1 MRNIGRN
8 TEHASTA
15 SRRDAILVK
24 KNYTL
29 YRETE
34 IISDNTKTGPNGED
48 AGEMVINVG
57 PQHPATHG
65 VLHLVITLQG
75 ETIKK
80 MEPHLGYIHRSI
92 EKMCESLSYRQ
103 FIYVTSRMDYL
114 SAHIN
119 NHACAMCVEKGLQI
133 EIPPRAQV
141 IRVLMGEL
149 TRVASHELWWGA
161 LAMDV
166 GAFTPFF
173 YAFRERETIND
184 IMEETCGAR
193 LTMNY
198 MVPGG
203 VMYDLHPNFQQRV
216 KDFIKL
222 FKSKIDE
229 YDDLV
234 TGNIIFQ
241 NRTKGIGVISKEDAI
256 SFGCTGPVGRGSGVH
271 CDIRKLYPYEVYD
284 KVQFEE
290 IIETAGDSFARYLVR
305 IKEMRQSIHIIE
317 QLIDN
322 IPEGDFQAKTK
333 AVLKLPKG
341 EFYSR
346 VETARGELGVY
357 IVSEGGTTPY
367 RIKFRSPGFS
377 NLSAL
382 EHMVRGSKI
391 GDLMATMGTL
401 DLVIPDIDR

>member
-1 MRNIGRN
+1 M
-8 TEHASTA
+8 
-15 SRRDAILVK
+15 
-24 KNYTL
+24 YQ
-29 YRETE
+29 ETE
-34 IISDNTKTGPNGED
+34 IISGKPSGIVGGNGQLKADQVVAVE
-48 AGEMVINVG
+48 GEPLVINVG

-65 VLHLVITLQG
+65 VLHLVITLNG
-75 ETIKK
+75 ETIQKI
-80 MEPHLGYIHRSI
+80 EPHLGYIHRSI
-92 EKMCESLSYRQ
+92 EKMCESLTYRQ

-119 NHACAMCVEKGLQI
+119 NHACAMTVEKAMQI
-133 EIPPRAQV
+133 EVPERAKY
-141 IRVLMGEL
+141 IRVIMDEL
-149 TRVASHELWWGA
+149 TRIASHELWWGA

-173 YAFRERETIND
+173 YAFRERENITD

-198 MVPGG
+198 NVPGG
-203 VMYDLHPNFQQRV
+203 VMADIHPNFQGRV
-216 KDFIKL
+216 KAFIKL
-222 FKSKIDE
+222 FNSKIDE
-229 YDDLV
+229 YDELV
-234 TGNIIFQ
+234 TGNVIFQ
-241 NRTKGIGVISKEDAI
+241 NRMKGVGVISKEDAI
-256 SFGCTGPVGRGSGVH
+256 SYGCTGPVARGSGVS
-271 CDIRKLYPYEVYD
+271 CDIRKIYPYEIYD
-284 KVQFEE
+284 KIEFNE
-290 IIETAGDSFARYLVR
+290 ILETAGDSYARYMVR
-305 IKEMRQSIHIIE
+305 MRELRESVKIVE

-333 AVLKLPKG
+333 AVLKPPKG
-341 EFYSR
+341 EFYTR
-346 VETARGELGVY
+346 VETARGELGLY

-382 EHMVRGSKI
+382 EHMAKGSKI

>member
-1 MRNIGRN
+1 
-8 TEHASTA
+8 
-15 SRRDAILVK
+15 
-24 KNYTL
+24 
-29 YRETE
+29 
-34 IISDNTKTGPNGED
+34 
-48 AGEMVINVG
+48 VG

-65 VLHLVITLQG
+65 VLHLVITLNG

-80 MEPHLGYIHRSI
+80 IEPHLGYIHRSI

-119 NHACAMCVEKGLQI
+119 NHACALCVEKGMQI
-133 EIPPRAQV
+133 EVPPRAQV
-141 IRVLMGEL
+141 IRVLMDEL
-149 TRVASHELWWGA
+149 TRIASHELWWGA
-161 LAMDV
+161 MAMDL

-203 VMYDLHPNFQQRV
+203 VMFDLHPNFQKRV
-216 KDFIKL
+216 KDFIQL
-222 FKSKIDE
+222 FKNKIDE

-241 NRTKGIGVISKEDAI
+241 NRMKGVGKLSKEDAI
-256 SFGCTGPVGRGSGVH
+256 SYGCTGPVARGSGVR
-271 CDIRKLYPYEVYD
+271 CDIRKIYPYEVYN
-284 KVQFEE
+284 KVAFDE
-290 IIETAGDSFARYLVR
+290 ILETEGDSFARYMVR
-305 IKEMRQSIHIIE
+305 IREMHQSIRIIE

-382 EHMVRGSKI
+382 DHMVRGSKI

>member
-1 MRNIGRN
+1 M
-8 TEHASTA
+8 
-15 SRRDAILVK
+15 
-24 KNYTL
+24 
-29 YRETE
+29 YRETD
-34 IISDNTKTGPNGED
+34 IIQTADQSPEGD
-48 AGEMVINVG
+48 MIINVG

-65 VLHLVITLQG
+65 VLHLVITLNG

-80 MEPHLGYIHRSI
+80 VEPHLGYIHRSI

-119 NHACAMCVEKGLQI
+119 NHACALCVEKGLQV
-133 EIPPRAQV
+133 EIPERAKV
-141 IRVLMGEL
+141 IRVLMDEL
-149 TRVASHELWWGA
+149 TRIASHELWWGA
-161 LAMDV
+161 MAMDL

-173 YAFRERETIND
+173 HAFRERETIND

-203 VMYDLHPNFQQRV
+203 VMHDIHPNFQRRV
-216 KDFIKL
+216 KEFLQLYKR
-222 FKSKIDE
+222 KIHE
-229 YDDLV
+229 YDELV

-241 NRTKGIGVISKEDAI
+241 NRMKGVGILSAEDAI
-256 SFGCTGPVGRGSGVH
+256 SYGCTGPVARGSGVSS
-271 CDIRKLYPYEVYD
+271 DIRKVQPYEIYD
-284 KVQFEE
+284 KLQFDEVL
-290 IIETAGDSFARYLVR
+290 ETGCDSFARYLIR
-305 IKEMRQSIHIIE
+305 IREMNESIKIVE

-341 EFYSR
+341 EFYTR

-377 NLSAL
+377 NLSVLDKIA
-382 EHMVRGSKI
+382 RGGKI
-391 GDLMATMGTL
+391 GDLIAMMGTL

>member
-1 MRNIGRN
+1 MVEEIGK
-8 TEHASTA
+8 TA
-15 SRRDAILVK
+15 EGDLI
-24 KNYTL
+24 
-29 YRETE
+29 
-34 IISDNTKTGPNGED
+34 
-48 AGEMVINVG
+48 INVG

-65 VLHLVITLQG
+65 VLHLVITLNG

-80 MEPHLGYIHRSI
+80 VEPHLGYIHRSI
-92 EKMCESLSYRQ
+92 EKMCESLNYRQ
-103 FIYVTSRMDYL
+103 FIYTTSRMDYL

-119 NHACAMCVEKGLQI
+119 NHACALTVEKGLGI
-133 EIPPRAQV
+133 EVPARAQV
-141 IRVLMGEL
+141 IRVLMDEL
-149 TRVASHELWWGA
+149 TRIASHELWWGA
-161 LAMDV
+161 MAMDL

-173 YAFRERETIND
+173 HAFRERESINE

-203 VMYDLHPNFQQRV
+203 VMMDLHPDFQHRV
-216 KDFIKL
+216 KTFLTLYK
-222 FKSKIDE
+222 KKIHE
-229 YDDLV
+229 YDELV

-241 NRTKGIGVISKEDAI
+241 NRMKGVGILSKEAAI
-256 SFGCTGPVGRGSGVH
+256 SYGVTGPAARGSGVS
-271 CDIRKLYPYEVYD
+271 CDIRKLYPYEIYQQLDFDEVL
-284 KVQFEE
+284 
-290 IIETAGDSFARYLVR
+290 ETAGDSFARYLVR
-305 IKEMRQSIHIIE
+305 LKEMNQSIKIIE

-341 EFYSR
+341 EFYQR

-377 NLSAL
+377 NLSCLDHIA
-382 EHMVRGSKI
+382 RGGKI
-391 GDLMATMGTL
+391 GDLIASMGTL

>member
-1 MRNIGRN
+1 MPGLFI
-8 TEHASTA
+8 E
-15 SRRDAILVK
+15 VK
-24 KNYTL
+24 MTMYT
-29 YRETE
+29 ETE
-34 IISDNTKTGPNGED
+34 ILKDNIKTSASGDIQE
-48 AGEMVINVG
+48 AGDLVINVG

-65 VLHLVITLQG
+65 VLHLIITLDG

-80 MEPHLGYIHRSI
+80 IDPHLGYIHRSI
-92 EKMCESLSYRQ
+92 EKMCESLTYRQ

-114 SAHIN
+114 SSHIN
-119 NHACAMCVEKGLQI
+119 NHACAMCVEKGMQI
-133 EIPPRAQV
+133 EVPRRAKV
-141 IRVLMGEL
+141 IRVLMDEL
-149 TRVASHELWWGA
+149 TRIASHELWWGA
-161 LAMDV
+161 MAMDL

-173 YAFRERETIND
+173 HAFRERETITD

-203 VMYDLHPNFQQRV
+203 VMQDLHPTFQQKV
-216 KDFIKL
+216 KDFITL
-222 FKSKIDE
+222 FKSKVDE
-229 YDDLV
+229 YDELV

-241 NRTKGIGVISKEDAI
+241 NRMKDVGTISKEDAI
-256 SFGCTGPVGRGSGVH
+256 SYGCSGPVARGSGVH
-271 CDIRKLYPYEVYD
+271 CDIRKLYPYEVYNEVHFD
-284 KVQFEE
+284 E
-290 IIETAGDSFARYLVR
+290 IIENEGDSFARYKVR
-305 IKEMRQSIHIIE
+305 LRELRESVKIIE

-341 EFYSR
+341 EFYTR

-382 EHMVRGSKI
+382 GHMAKGGKI

>member
-1 MRNIGRN
+1 LY
-8 TEHASTA
+8 TETQ
-15 SRRDAILVK
+15 
-24 KNYTL
+24 
-29 YRETE
+29 
-34 IISDNTKTGPNGED
+34 IIKDTTQIAEGSE
-48 AGEMVINVG
+48 AELVINIG

-65 VLHLVITLQG
+65 VLHLVITLNG
-75 ETIKK
+75 ETITKL
-80 MEPHLGYIHRSI
+80 EPHLGYIHRSI

-114 SAHIN
+114 SAHMN
-119 NHACAMCVEKGLQI
+119 NLACAMTVEKGLQI
-133 EIPPRAQV
+133 EVPQRAQY
-141 IRVLMGEL
+141 IRVLMSEL
-149 TRVASHELWWGA
+149 TRIASHELWWGA
-161 LAMDV
+161 MAMDL

-203 VMYDLHPNFQQRV
+203 VMADIHPTFQQKV
-216 KDFIKL
+216 KDFITL

-229 YDDLV
+229 YDELV

-241 NRTKGIGVISKEDAI
+241 NRMKGVGILSKEDAI
-256 SFGCTGPVGRGSGVH
+256 SYGCTGPVARGSGVS
-271 CDIRKLYPYEVYD
+271 CDIRKIFPYEAY
-284 KVQFEE
+284 KQVQFDE
-290 IIETAGDSFARYLVR
+290 ILETAGDCFARYMVR
-305 IKEMRQSIHIIE
+305 VKEMKESVKIIE

-382 EHMVRGSKI
+382 EHMVKGSKI

>member
-1 MRNIGRN
+1 MVEEIGN
-8 TEHASTA
+8 T
-15 SRRDAILVK
+15 
-24 KNYTL
+24 
-29 YRETE
+29 TE
-34 IISDNTKTGPNGED
+34 GDLI
-48 AGEMVINVG
+48 INVG

-65 VLHLVITLQG
+65 VLHLIITLNG

-80 MEPHLGYIHRSI
+80 VEPHLGFIHRSI

-114 SAHIN
+114 SSHIN
-119 NHACAMCVEKGLQI
+119 NHACALTVEKGLQI
-133 EIPPRAQV
+133 EVPDRAKV
-141 IRVLMGEL
+141 IRILMDEL
-149 TRVASHELWWGA
+149 TRIASHELWWGA
-161 LAMDV
+161 MAMDL

-173 YAFRERETIND
+173 HAFRERESIND

-198 MVPGG
+198 IVPGG
-203 VMYDLHPNFQQRV
+203 LMQDIHPDFQKRV
-216 KDFIKL
+216 KDFL
-222 FKSKIDE
+222 SLYKSKIHE
-229 YDDLV
+229 YDELV

-241 NRTKGIGVISKEDAI
+241 NRMKGVGYLSPEDAI
-256 SFGCTGPVGRGSGVH
+256 SFGVTGPAARGSGVS
-271 CDIRKLYPYEVYD
+271 CDIRKLYPYDGYENL
-284 KVQFEE
+284 QFDE
-290 IIETAGDSFARYLVR
+290 ILETAGDSFARYMVR
-305 IKEMRQSIHIIE
+305 IREMQQSVRIIE

-341 EFYSR
+341 EFYTR
-346 VETARGELGVY
+346 VETARGEFGVY

-382 EHMVRGSKI
+382 DKMARGEKL
-391 GDLMATMGTL
+391 GDLVAMMGTL

>member
-1 MRNIGRN
+1 
-8 TEHASTA
+8 
-15 SRRDAILVK
+15 
-24 KNYTL
+24 L
-29 YRETE
+29 YRQTE
-34 IISDNTKTGPNGED
+34 ILSDPSISGRSGEGD
-48 AGEMVINVG
+48 LIINIG

-65 VLHLVITLQG
+65 VLHLVITLNG

-80 MEPHLGYIHRSI
+80 VEPHLGYIHRSI

-119 NHACAMCVEKGLQI
+119 NHACALCVEKGLQV

-141 IRVLMGEL
+141 IRVLMDEL
-149 TRVASHELWWGA
+149 TRIASHELWWGA
-161 LAMDV
+161 MAMDL

-173 YAFRERETIND
+173 HAFRERESIND

-198 MVPGG
+198 IVPGG
-203 VMYDLHPNFQQRV
+203 VMQDLHPNFQARV
-216 KDFIKL
+216 KSFLELYKR
-222 FKSKIDE
+222 KVHE
-229 YDDLV
+229 YDELV

-241 NRTKGIGVISKEDAI
+241 NRMKGVGILSSEDAI
-256 SFGCTGPVGRGSGVH
+256 SYGCTGPTARGSAVS
-271 CDIRKLYPYEVYD
+271 CDIRKLYPYEIYE
-284 KVQFEE
+284 KLQFEE
-290 IIETAGDSFARYLVR
+290 ILETGGDSFARYMVR
-305 IKEMRQSIHIIE
+305 IREMEQSIGIVE

-322 IPEGDFQAKTK
+322 IPDGEFQAKTK
-333 AVLKLPKG
+333 AVIKLPKG
-341 EFYSR
+341 EFYTR

-377 NLSAL
+377 NLSVL
-382 EHMVRGSKI
+382 DHISRGSKI
-391 GDLMATMGTL
+391 GDLVAMMGTL

>member
-1 MRNIGRN
+1 MY
-8 TEHASTA
+8 S
-15 SRRDAILVK
+15 
-24 KNYTL
+24 
-29 YRETE
+29 ETE
-34 IISDNTKTGPNGED
+34 IINTGTNVGD
-48 AGEMVINVG
+48 DMIINIG

-65 VLHLVITLQG
+65 VLHLVVTLSG

-80 MEPHLGYIHRSI
+80 IEPHLGYIHRSI

-119 NHACAMCVEKGLQI
+119 NHACAMCVEKGLQV
-133 EIPPRAQV
+133 EVPPRAQA
-141 IRVLMGEL
+141 IRVLLDEL
-149 TRVASHELWWGA
+149 TRIASHELWWGA
-161 LAMDV
+161 MAMDL

-173 YAFRERETIND
+173 HAFRERENIND

-193 LTMNY
+193 LTMNFI
-198 MVPGG
+198 VPGG
-203 VMYDLHPNFQQRV
+203 TMYDIHPNFQRRV
-216 KDFIKL
+216 KEFIQL
-222 FKSKIDE
+222 YKSKFDE
-229 YDDLV
+229 YNEMV

-241 NRTKGIGVISKEDAI
+241 NRMKGVGVISKEDAI
-256 SFGCTGPVGRGSGVH
+256 SFGLTGPAGRGSNVN
-271 CDIRKLYPYEVYD
+271 CDVRKYYPYEIYNQL
-284 KVQFEE
+284 QFDE
-290 IIETAGDSFARYLVR
+290 ITETGCDSFARYMVR
-305 IKEMRQSIHIIE
+305 VREMNESIKIIE

-322 IPEGDFQAKTK
+322 IPEGDYQAKTK

-341 EFYSR
+341 EFYQK

-382 EHMVRGSKI
+382 DHMARGGKI
-391 GDLMATMGTL
+391 GDLVAMMGTL

>member
-1 MRNIGRN
+1 MNIAVNNLESFKAPLSEGF
-8 TEHASTA
+8 
-15 SRRDAILVK
+15 
-24 KNYTL
+24 
-29 YRETE
+29 
-34 IISDNTKTGPNGED
+34 GEAD
-48 AGEMVINVG
+48 MIINVG

-65 VLHLVITLQG
+65 VLHLVITLNG

-80 MEPHLGYIHRSI
+80 VEPHLGYIHRSI

-114 SAHIN
+114 SSHIN
-119 NHACAMCVEKGLQI
+119 NNACALCVENAMQI
-133 EIPPRAQV
+133 EIPERAKY
-141 IRVLMGEL
+141 IRVLVDEL
-149 TRVASHELWWGA
+149 TRIASHELWWGA
-161 LAMDV
+161 MAMDL

-173 YAFRERETIND
+173 HAFRERENIND

-198 MVPGG
+198 IVPGG
-203 VMYDLHPNFQQRV
+203 VMQDIHPNFIQRV
-216 KDFIKL
+216 KNFIAL
-222 FKSKIDE
+222 YKSKVSE
-229 YDDLV
+229 YNEML

-241 NRTKGIGVISKEDAI
+241 NRMKDVGILSKEDAI
-256 SFGCTGPVGRGSGVH
+256 SFGCTGPVARGSGVN
-271 CDIRKLYPYEVYD
+271 CDIRKLYPYEIYD
-284 KVQFEE
+284 KVQFDE
-290 IIETAGDSFARYLVR
+290 ITETTGDSLARYMVR
-305 IKEMRQSIHIIE
+305 LREINESVKIIE

-341 EFYSR
+341 EFYQR
-346 VETARGELGVY
+346 VETARGEFGVY

-382 EHMVRGSKI
+382 DHMARGSKL
-391 GDLMATMGTL
+391 GDLVAMMGTL

>member
-1 MRNIGRN
+1 MFEEVGTT
-8 TEHASTA
+8 TEG
-15 SRRDAILVK
+15 DLI
-24 KNYTL
+24 
-29 YRETE
+29 
-34 IISDNTKTGPNGED
+34 
-48 AGEMVINVG
+48 INVG

-65 VLHLVITLQG
+65 VLHLVITLNG
-75 ETIKK
+75 ETIKNV
-80 MEPHLGYIHRSI
+80 EPHLGYIHRSI
-92 EKMCESLSYRQ
+92 EKMCESLTYRQ

-119 NHACAMCVEKGLQI
+119 NHACAMCVEKGMQI
-133 EIPPRAQV
+133 EVPARAQV
-141 IRVLMGEL
+141 IRVLMDEL
-149 TRVASHELWWGA
+149 TRIASHELWWGA
-161 LAMDV
+161 MAMDL

-173 YAFRERETIND
+173 HAFRERESIND

-203 VMYDLHPNFQQRV
+203 VMHDLHPNFQKRV
-216 KDFIKL
+216 KDFIQQY
-222 FKSKIDE
+222 KSKIHE
-229 YDDLV
+229 YDEMV

-241 NRTKGIGVISKEDAI
+241 NRMKGVGIISPEDVL
-256 SFGCTGPVGRGSGVH
+256 SYGCTGPVARGSGVSS
-271 CDIRKLYPYEVYD
+271 DVRKLYPYEIYD
-284 KVQFEE
+284 KLEFDEVL
-290 IIETAGDSFARYLVR
+290 ETGCDSFARYMVR
-305 IKEMRQSIHIIE
+305 LREMQQSIRIIE

-341 EFYSR
+341 EFYTKA
-346 VETARGELGVY
+346 ETARGELGVY

-382 EHMVRGSKI
+382 NHLVKGGKI
-391 GDLMATMGTL
+391 GDLIAAMGTL

>member
-1 MRNIGRN
+1 MIEEIG
-8 TEHASTA
+8 TTA
-15 SRRDAILVK
+15 EGDL
-24 KNYTL
+24 
-29 YRETE
+29 
-34 IISDNTKTGPNGED
+34 
-48 AGEMVINVG
+48 VINIG

-65 VLHLVITLQG
+65 VLHLVVTLNG

-80 MEPHLGYIHRSI
+80 IEPHLGYIHRSI

-114 SAHIN
+114 SSHIN

-133 EIPPRAQV
+133 EVPPRAQV
-141 IRVLMGEL
+141 IRVLMDEL
-149 TRVASHELWWGA
+149 TRIASHELWWGA
-161 LAMDV
+161 MAMDL

-173 YAFRERETIND
+173 HAFRERETIND

-203 VMYDLHPNFQQRV
+203 VMADLHPNFQKRV
-216 KDFIKL
+216 KDFIAL
-222 FKSKIDE
+222 YKSKISE
-229 YDDLV
+229 YDELV

-241 NRTKGIGVISKEDAI
+241 GRMKDVGFLSKEDAI
-256 SFGCTGPVGRGSGVH
+256 SYGCTGPIARGSGVS
-271 CDIRKLYPYEVYD
+271 CDIRKLYPYEVYGQVEFD
-284 KVQFEE
+284 EVL
-290 IIETAGDSFARYLVR
+290 ETRCDSFGRYLIR
-305 IKEMRQSIHIIE
+305 LREMQQSIRIIE

-322 IPEGDFQAKTK
+322 IPGGDFQAKTK

-341 EFYSR
+341 EFYAR
-346 VETARGELGVY
+346 AETARGELGVY
-357 IVSEGGTTPY
+357 IISEGGTTPY

-382 EHMVRGSKI
+382 DHMARGGKI
-391 GDLMATMGTL
+391 GDLVATMGTL

>member
-1 MRNIGRN
+1 
-8 TEHASTA
+8 
-15 SRRDAILVK
+15 
-24 KNYTL
+24 
-29 YRETE
+29 
-34 IISDNTKTGPNGED
+34 
-48 AGEMVINVG
+48 
-57 PQHPATHG
+57 
-65 VLHLVITLQG
+65 
-75 ETIKK
+75 
-80 MEPHLGYIHRSI
+80 
-92 EKMCESLSYRQ
+92 MCESLTYRQ

-119 NHACAMCVEKGLQI
+119 NHGCALCVEKGLQV
-133 EIPPRAQV
+133 EVPERARV
-141 IRVLMGEL
+141 IRVIMDEL
-149 TRVASHELWWGA
+149 TRIASHELWWGA
-161 LAMDV
+161 MAMDI

-173 YAFRERETIND
+173 HAFRERETIND

-203 VMYDLHPNFQQRV
+203 VMADLHPDFQKKV
-216 KDFIKL
+216 KEFISL
-222 FKSKIDE
+222 FKLKIHE
-229 YDDLV
+229 YDELV

-241 NRTKGIGVISKEDAI
+241 NRMKGVGVLSREDAI
-256 SFGCTGPVGRGSGVH
+256 SFGCTGPTARASGVN

-284 KVQFEE
+284 KVQFDE
-290 IIETAGDSFARYLVR
+290 IIETDGDSLARYMVR
-305 IKEMRQSIHIIE
+305 IKELHQSVKIIE

-346 VETARGELGVY
+346 VETARGEFGVY

-367 RIKFRSPGFS
+367 RIKFRSPGYS

-382 EHMVRGSKI
+382 DTMARGSKL
-391 GDLMATMGTL
+391 GDLVAMMGTL

>member
-1 MRNIGRN
+1 M
-8 TEHASTA
+8 
-15 SRRDAILVK
+15 
-24 KNYTL
+24 
-29 YRETE
+29 YRET
-34 IISDNTKTGPNGED
+34 IILNDSSLIPPSGGGV
-48 AGEMVINVG
+48 AGDMVINVG

-65 VLHLVITLQG
+65 VLHLVITLNG

-80 MEPHLGYIHRSI
+80 VEPHLGFIHRSI

-114 SAHIN
+114 SSHIN
-119 NHACAMCVEKGLQI
+119 NHACALCVEKGLQV

-141 IRVLMGEL
+141 IRVLMDEL
-149 TRVASHELWWGA
+149 TRIASHELWWGA
-161 LAMDV
+161 MAMDL

-173 YAFRERETIND
+173 HAFRERESIND

-198 MVPGG
+198 IVPGG
-203 VMYDLHPNFQQRV
+203 VMQDIHPNFQKRV
-216 KDFIKL
+216 KEFMQLYKR
-222 FKSKIDE
+222 KIHE
-229 YDDLV
+229 YDELL

-241 NRTKGIGVISKEDAI
+241 NRMKNVGYLSPEDAI
-256 SFGCTGPVGRGSGVH
+256 SYGCSGPAARGSGVR
-271 CDIRKLYPYEVYD
+271 CDIRKIYPYEIYD
-284 KVQFEE
+284 KLEFDEVL
-290 IIETAGDSFARYLVR
+290 ETAGDSFARYMVR
-305 IKEMRQSIHIIE
+305 IREMQQSIRIIE

-341 EFYSR
+341 DFYTR

-377 NLSAL
+377 NLSVLDHIA
-382 EHMVRGSKI
+382 RGSKL
-391 GDLMATMGTL
+391 GDLVAMMGTL

>member
-1 MRNIGRN
+1 M
-8 TEHASTA
+8 
-15 SRRDAILVK
+15 
-24 KNYTL
+24 
-29 YRETE
+29 YRKTE
-34 IISDNTKTGPNGED
+34 IINDTSLISSSGADEGD
-48 AGEMVINVG
+48 MIINVG

-65 VLHLVITLQG
+65 VLHLVITLNG
-75 ETIKK
+75 ETIKNV
-80 MEPHLGYIHRSI
+80 EPHLGYIHRSI

-119 NHACAMCVEKGLQI
+119 NHACALCVEQGLQV

-141 IRVLMGEL
+141 IRVLMDEL
-149 TRVASHELWWGA
+149 TRIASHELLLGA
-161 LAMDV
+161 MAMDL

-173 YAFRERETIND
+173 HAFRERESIND

-203 VMYDLHPNFQQRV
+203 VMHDLHPNFQKRV
-216 KDFIKL
+216 KDFMQL
-222 FKSKIDE
+222 YKSKVHE
-229 YDDLV
+229 YDEML

-241 NRTKGIGVISKEDAI
+241 NRMKNVGMLSAEDAI
-256 SFGCTGPVGRGSGVH
+256 AYGCTGPTARGSGVS
-271 CDIRKLYPYEVYD
+271 CDVRKLYPYEIYNTLEFDEVL
-284 KVQFEE
+284 
-290 IIETAGDSFARYLVR
+290 ETGGDSFARYIVR
-305 IKEMRQSIHIIE
+305 VREMQQSIRIIE

-322 IPEGDFQAKTK
+322 IPEGDFQTKTK

-357 IVSEGGTTPY
+357 IVSEGATTPY

-377 NLSAL
+377 NLSVLNHIAK
-382 EHMVRGSKI
+382 GSKL
-391 GDLMATMGTL
+391 GDLVAMMGTL

>member
-1 MRNIGRN
+1 M
-8 TEHASTA
+8 
-15 SRRDAILVK
+15 
-24 KNYTL
+24 
-29 YRETE
+29 YRETQ
-34 IISDNTKTGPNGED
+34 IIESNNAISPSGGDLGGPL
-48 AGEMVINVG
+48 VINVG

-75 ETIKK
+75 ETIQKI
-80 MEPHLGYIHRSI
+80 EPHLGYIHRSI

-119 NHACAMCVEKGLQI
+119 NHACALCVEKGLQL
-133 EIPPRAQV
+133 EIPARAQV
-141 IRVLMGEL
+141 IRVLMDEL
-149 TRVASHELWWGA
+149 TRIASHELWWGA
-161 LAMDV
+161 MAMDL

-173 YAFRERETIND
+173 YAFREREAIND
-184 IMEETCGAR
+184 ILEETCGTR

-203 VMYDLHPNFQQRV
+203 VMYDLHPNFRKRV
-216 KDFIKL
+216 KDFIQL
-222 FKSKIDE
+222 FNNKVDE

-241 NRTKGIGVISKEDAI
+241 NRTKGIGVLSKEDAV
-256 SFGCTGPVGRGSGVH
+256 SYGCTGPVGRGSGVP

-284 KVQFEE
+284 KVSFDEV
-290 IIETAGDSFARYLVR
+290 IETGGDSFSRYLVR
-305 IKEMRQSIHIIE
+305 IKELRQSVRIIE

-322 IPEGDFQAKTK
+322 IPEGDIQAKTK

-382 EHMVRGSKI
+382 DHISRGSKI
-391 GDLMATMGTL
+391 GDLMAIMGTL

>member
-1 MRNIGRN
+1 MYSETQIINNAEKI
-8 TEHASTA
+8 STLA
-15 SRRDAILVK
+15 
-24 KNYTL
+24 
-29 YRETE
+29 
-34 IISDNTKTGPNGED
+34 GQPGEE
-48 AGEMVINVG
+48 GELVINVG

-80 MEPHLGYIHRSI
+80 IEPHLGYIHRSI

-114 SAHIN
+114 SAHMN
-119 NHACAMCVEKGLQI
+119 NHACAMTVEKALQV
-133 EIPPRAQV
+133 EIPSRAQY
-141 IRVLMGEL
+141 IRVIMSEL
-149 TRVASHELWWGA
+149 TRIASHELWWGA
-161 LAMDV
+161 MAMDL

-203 VMYDLHPNFQQRV
+203 VMADIHPTFQQKV
-216 KDFIKL
+216 KDFITL

-229 YDDLV
+229 YDELV

-241 NRTKGIGVISKEDAI
+241 NRMKNVGVLSKEDAI
-256 SFGCTGPVGRGSGVH
+256 SYGCTGPVARGSGLS
-271 CDIRKLYPYEVYD
+271 CDIRKIFPYEVYD
-284 KVQFEE
+284 KVQFDE
-290 IIETAGDSFARYLVR
+290 ILETRGDSFSRYMVR
-305 IKEMRQSIHIIE
+305 IREMKESVKIIE

-322 IPEGDFQAKTK
+322 IPEGEFQAKTK

-341 EFYSR
+341 EYYTR

-377 NLSAL
+377 NLSVL
-382 EHMVRGSKI
+382 EHMAKGSKI